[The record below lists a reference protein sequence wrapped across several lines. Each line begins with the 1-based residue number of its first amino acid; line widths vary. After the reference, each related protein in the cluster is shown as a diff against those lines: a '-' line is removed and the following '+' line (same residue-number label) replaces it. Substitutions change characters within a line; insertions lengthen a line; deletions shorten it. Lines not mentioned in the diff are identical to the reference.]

1 MIYFQNNEAQ
11 FYNTKATFT
20 DSGHPVEQYTN
31 DRVYY
36 EDLVGKWGHLSNLV
50 FEDVVPT
57 EEQQSRLA
65 ALNALE
71 FDNKSLWQGTCAT
84 FVEHGV
90 IIPEAENPLISL
102 YPAYETTTLNFFRED
117 KRQEFK
123 QARDEAIA
131 APVNNVQVGRIED
144 RENVTG
150 TISNWDAL
158 GLTTS
163 INWVMAD
170 NTIQALSKA
179 DLEAVVV
186 AYAQRK
192 ALLFSQ
198 YETAVNAL
206 NEAST
211 IESILAVEM

>member
-11 FYNTKATFT
+11 FYNTKATLT

-31 DRVYY
+31 DRAYY
-36 EDLVGKWGHLSNLV
+36 EDLVGKWGHLSNLA

-57 EEQQSRLA
+57 EEQQSRLD

-90 IIPEAENPLISL
+90 IIPEDDNPLISL
-102 YPAYETTTLNFFRED
+102 YPTYETTSLNFFREN

-123 QARDEAIA
+123 QKRDDAIA
-131 APVNNVQVGRIED
+131 APANNVQVARVED
-144 RENVTG
+144 RDNVTG

-186 AYAQRK
+186 AYVQRK